1 MPRFAR
7 CPLRTMPDTITV
19 RWMWGGDRAIRAVC
33 HLKSTVSAV
42 EKPRN
47 ARVKDMLRVTLSTQH
62 PPCSS
67 WHLALQR
74 TESSQAVSFLR
85 LHGYKSVASAVPL
98 RHKAGFSDWK
108 LRHSIPRPW
117 EKWGWKWARH
127 TPPPSQLLVAGRL
140 AATALEHPRR
150 LQWARP
156 SLSSIELLGRERWL
170 SGWDQDPG
178 WSPSIHMWLKSICD
192 SSLGDLLAP
201 TDSACMW

>member
-1 MPRFAR
+1 MSLPEQ
-7 CPLRTMPDTITV
+7 TMPDFSSPSSHPLPLCSCCSWQLPAHTLLTV
-19 RWMWGGDRAIRAVC
+19 ALNPSRVVNTPRVVFSSLAQVCTPSAQNYAGHYHSEMRGGDRAIRAVC

-47 ARVKDMLRVTLSTQH
+47 ACVKDMLRVTLSTQH
-62 PPCSS
+62 PPCCS

-117 EKWGWKWARH
+117 EK
-127 TPPPSQLLVAGRL
+127 
-140 AATALEHPRR
+140 
-150 LQWARP
+150 
-156 SLSSIELLGRERWL
+156 
-170 SGWDQDPG
+170 
-178 WSPSIHMWLKSICD
+178 
-192 SSLGDLLAP
+192 
-201 TDSACMW
+201 